1 MIEEQDTVNEDLAQT
16 KREKR
21 NGRFSDDEAYR
32 KQERRNELRDHK
44 YNDDENGDRYHTRR
58 IQDHRP
64 AWMAQMNSNV
74 NDARSGSKTETA
86 SRRVVWHDNHLD

>member
-1 MIEEQDTVNEDLAQT
+1 MAQA

-21 NGRFSDDEAYR
+21 NGRFIDDEAYR
-32 KQERRNELRDHK
+32 KQGHRNESRDHE
-44 YNDDENGDRYHTRR
+44 YNDDESGDRYHTQR
-58 IQDHRP
+58 IQDQRP

-74 NDARSGSKTETA
+74 NNARSGGRTETS